1 MKLRLKNQRQFDLG
15 SQRTMPEPRNC
26 LISNICFKA
35 GYIYSWGRGIEKI
48 INACTQYGCAPPIFE
63 SNPASIQVTLLP
75 KFKMPPQVSQQE
87 PPQVGASQ
95 QTHEVRG
102 SNPSTHG
109 RIPIDNE
116 TVLSE
121 IINNKPAKP
130 LNDAQLGGYFF
141 A

>member
-1 MKLRLKNQRQFDLG
+1 MQNARHSLSKQRQ
-15 SQRTMPEPRNC
+15 QRRRK
-26 LISNICFKA
+26 SAK
-35 GYIYSWGRGIEKI
+35 
-48 INACTQYGCAPPIFE
+48 CAPIFE
-63 SNPASIQVTLLP
+63 INPASIQVTLLS

-95 QTHEVRG
+95 QAHEVRG
-102 SNPSTHG
+102 SNPSTPDKM
-109 RIPIDNE
+109 PIDNE